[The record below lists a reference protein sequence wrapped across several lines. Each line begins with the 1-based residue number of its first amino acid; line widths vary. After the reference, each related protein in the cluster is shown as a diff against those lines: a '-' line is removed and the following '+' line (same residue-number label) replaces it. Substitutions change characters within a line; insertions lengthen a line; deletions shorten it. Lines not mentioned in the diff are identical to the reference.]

1 MNLWDN
7 PLYREDLRRVAEL
20 PLPWEH
26 LSGKTVLISGA
37 TGMIG
42 RFLSDAFM
50 YKNITEGLSCRICA
64 LGRSQTK
71 AEERFCAYW
80 HNDLFQYICQDI
92 NEPIADVMG
101 EVDYILHLASNT
113 HPVAYSTDPIGT
125 ITANIIGTKNLLDL
139 ASAKKSTR
147 FLFAS
152 SVEIY
157 GENRGDAERFDEH
170 YCGYIDCNTMRAGYP
185 ESKRCG
191 EALCQAYIRQK
202 GIDAVIVRLPRTFG
216 PTMQM
221 SDSKAIA
228 QFIKKAVAHEDI
240 VLKSAGNQFYSYAYV
255 ADAAAGLLYG
265 LLKGKC
271 GEAYNVADER
281 CNITLKELAETI
293 AGYAGTKVVL
303 ELPDDVERA
312 GYSNA
317 TKAVLDGRKLETLGW
332 RGLYDL
338 ETGIGQ
344 TILLLGEN
352 V

>member
-1 MNLWDN
+1 MDLWDN

-20 PLPWEH
+20 PLPWEL

-42 RFLSDAFM
+42 RFLSDALM
-50 YKNITEGLSCRICA
+50 YKNFTGGLRCGICA
-64 LGRSQTK
+64 LGRSHAK

-80 HNDLFQYICQDI
+80 HNDLFRFVCHDI
-92 NEPIADVMG
+92 NEPITDDLG
-101 EVDYILHLASNT
+101 EIDYILHLASNT
-113 HPVAYSTDPIGT
+113 HPIAYSTDPIGT

-139 ASAKKSTR
+139 ASDKRTAR

-157 GENRGDAERFDEH
+157 GENRGDVERFDEK

-191 EALCQAYIRQK
+191 ETLCQAYIRQK
-202 GIDAVIVRLPRTFG
+202 GIDAVIARLPRTFG

-240 VLKSAGNQFYSYAYV
+240 VLKSAGNQLYSYAYV
-255 ADAAAGLLYG
+255 ADAAAGLLYV
-265 LLKGKC
+265 LLKGKR
-271 GEAYNVADER
+271 GEAYNVAGER
-281 CNITLKELAETI
+281 CVITLKELAEAI
-293 AGYAGTKVVL
+293 AMYAGTKVVV

-317 TKAVLDGRKLETLGW
+317 TRAVLDGRRLEALGW
-332 RGLYDL
+332 CDLYDL
-338 ETGIGQ
+338 ETGLER
-344 TILLLGEN
+344 TILLSGAN